1 MEIKYTFWDCLQ
13 QKTAPATRFFMNAD
27 ILLVEDSHEDA
38 ALAIRVLKQDN
49 PGTKIK
55 LVYDGSEALDW
66 LFGETDANRNKKLP
80 KVIFLDVKLPR
91 ITGPEVLQKIKADD
105 SVSQIPVV
113 IMTSSNQQIDIAEC
127 YRLGANSYLV
137 KPIDFLTYSQMIL
150 TASRYWLNYN
160 ITCPA

>member
-1 MEIKYTFWDCLQ
+1 M
-13 QKTAPATRFFMNAD
+13 KTD
-27 ILLVEDSHEDA
+27 ILLVEDSHDDA

-55 LVYDGSEALDW
+55 LVYDGFEALDW
-66 LFGETDANRNKKLP
+66 LLGEPDAGSRKKLP

-91 ITGPEVLQKIKADD
+91 LNGPEVLRKIKADA

-113 IMTSSNQQIDIAEC
+113 IMTSSNQPVDIAEC

-137 KPIDFLTYSQMIL
+137 KPIDFQSYSKMIL

-160 ITCPA
+160 ISCPV

>member
-1 MEIKYTFWDCLQ
+1 V
-13 QKTAPATRFFMNAD
+13 KTD
-27 ILLVEDSHEDA
+27 ILLVADSHDDA

-55 LVYDGSEALDW
+55 LVYDGLEALNW
-66 LFGETDANRNKKLP
+66 LFDGVDVGCRKRLP

-91 ITGPEVLQKIKADD
+91 LAGPEVLKKIKSDAT
-105 SVSQIPVV
+105 VGHIPVV

-137 KPIDFLTYSQMIL
+137 KPIDFQSYSRMIIA
-150 TASRYWLNYN
+150 TSRYWLNYN